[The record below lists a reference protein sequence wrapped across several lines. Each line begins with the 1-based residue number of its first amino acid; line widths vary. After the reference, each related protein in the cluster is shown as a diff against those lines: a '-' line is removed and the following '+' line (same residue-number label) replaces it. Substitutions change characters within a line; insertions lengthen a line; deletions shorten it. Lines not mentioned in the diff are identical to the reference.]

1 MPRCWL
7 QPFVQ
12 KQERKGRQ
20 DIGKRRK
27 GKHLKTFFDSI
38 FLSESTL
45 EESDIYYPIKLEY
58 YKITSKNKEI
68 ETKFGIEIVEINYI
82 NGSIKIGK
90 EQINNITNDELE
102 IENLLKILK
111 EGEVTPVDFKYVLQ
125 DMLINV

>member
-1 MPRCWL
+1 M
-7 QPFVQ
+7 
-12 KQERKGRQ
+12 
-20 DIGKRRK
+20 
-27 GKHLKTFFDSI
+27 KTFFDSI
-38 FLSESTL
+38 FLSKSTL

>member
-1 MPRCWL
+1 M
-7 QPFVQ
+7 
-12 KQERKGRQ
+12 
-20 DIGKRRK
+20 
-27 GKHLKTFFDSI
+27 KTFFDSI
-38 FLSESTL
+38 FLSKSTL

-58 YKITSKNKEI
+58 YKITSKSKEI

-90 EQINNITNDELE
+90 EKINNITNDELE

>member
-1 MPRCWL
+1 M
-7 QPFVQ
+7 
-12 KQERKGRQ
+12 
-20 DIGKRRK
+20 
-27 GKHLKTFFDSI
+27 KTFFDSI
-38 FLSESTL
+38 FLSKSTL

-58 YKITSKNKEI
+58 YKIASKNKEI

>member
-1 MPRCWL
+1 M
-7 QPFVQ
+7 
-12 KQERKGRQ
+12 
-20 DIGKRRK
+20 
-27 GKHLKTFFDSI
+27 KTFFDSI

>member
-1 MPRCWL
+1 M
-7 QPFVQ
+7 
-12 KQERKGRQ
+12 
-20 DIGKRRK
+20 
-27 GKHLKTFFDSI
+27 KTFFDSI
-38 FLSESTL
+38 FLSKSTL

-58 YKITSKNKEI
+58 YKITSKSKEI